1 MNEQMALS
9 DLIKILLVTGIF
21 ALALRHPMLKKQ
33 LTNFSFMS
41 KAKYTLVEPFSGKG
55 VRFKDV
61 AGLKEAK
68 IEVMEFV
75 DYLKNPE
82 RYTKLGAKVPKGFLY
97 LYNSNIYN
105 SFEIFFL
112 VIH

>member
-1 MNEQMALS
+1 MNEEMAIS
-9 DLIKILLVTGIF
+9 EIIKILLIIGFFVLLF
-21 ALALRHPMLKKQ
+21 RHPMIKKQ
-33 LTNFSFMS
+33 FTNFSFMN

-112 VIH
+112 IIH

>member
-1 MNEQMALS
+1 MNERLAVSEILKT
-9 DLIKILLVTGIF
+9 LIMFLIIF
-21 ALALRHPMLKKQ
+21 LPFFHPMIRKK
-33 LTNFSFMS
+33 LNNFTSMN

-82 RYTKLGAKVPKGFLY
+82 RYTKLGAKVPKG
-97 LYNSNIYN
+97 I
-105 SFEIFFL
+105 
-112 VIH
+112 

>member
-1 MNEQMALS
+1 MNEEMAIS
-9 DLIKILLVTGIF
+9 EIIKFLLLFGFFVWI
-21 ALALRHPMLKKQ
+21 LRHPVIKKQ
-33 LTNFSFMS
+33 FSNFPFINR
-41 KAKYTLVEPFSGKG
+41 AKYTLVEPFSGKG

-97 LYNSNIYN
+97 LTQ
-105 SFEIFFL
+105 
-112 VIH
+112 

>member
-1 MNEQMALS
+1 MNEEMAITEI
-9 DLIKILLVTGIF
+9 IKILLTIGFFFIF
-21 ALALRHPMLKKQ
+21 FRSPIIKKHF
-33 LTNFSFMS
+33 TRFSFL
-41 KAKYTLVEPFSGKG
+41 KRAKYTLVEPFSGKG